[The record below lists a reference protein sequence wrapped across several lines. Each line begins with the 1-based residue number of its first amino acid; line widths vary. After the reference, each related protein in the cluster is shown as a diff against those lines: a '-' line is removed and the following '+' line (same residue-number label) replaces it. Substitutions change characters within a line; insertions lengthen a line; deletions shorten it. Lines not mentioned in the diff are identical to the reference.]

1 MRRSFRIVMIFALM
15 LGSVALYAAAPKYS
29 ALYVFGDSYCDVG
42 NIYAKAQ
49 YPPPPYLPG
58 RFSNGPIWVDHIA
71 SYLGVPL
78 EPVLKGGTDY
88 AFGGAWATA
97 PATIEGLDGVVI
109 PSVPQQV
116 QMYLGSHGGKADPN
130 ALYFLEG
137 GGNDIV
143 KTTSTDPEALGY
155 QIAAALADSELMLR
169 RAGARHFLIP
179 NLFNVGLLPVAT
191 EIGRVQFAAAASAA
205 ANKWLARLLKFEE
218 MLPRVQIIRV
228 DINSL
233 MNAIMKDETH
243 FNFQDVKKFCLTTT
257 SLCSDPNEFFFW
269 DDFHPTAFA
278 HADFAVAI
286 ENALATEN
294 TRANEDEQ

>member
-1 MRRSFRIVMIFALM
+1 MQIRRNLWVFIALVF
-15 LGSVALYAAAPKYS
+15 VAPITLCAAMPKYT

-42 NIYAKAQ
+42 NLYLATAPN
-49 YPPPPYLPG
+49 YPPDPPYFHG

-71 SYLGVPL
+71 SVLGVPL
-78 EPVLKGGTDY
+78 GPSLTGGTDY
-88 AFGGAWATA
+88 AFGGAWVTA
-97 PATIEGLDGVVI
+97 PQGGI

-116 QMYLGSHGGKADPN
+116 QSYLFAHGGKADPN

-155 QIAAALADSELMLR
+155 QIAAGLADSELMLR
-169 RAGARHFLIP
+169 RAGARHFVIP
-179 NLFNVGLLPVAT
+179 NLFNVGLLPVAS

-205 ANKWLARLLKFEE
+205 VNKWLARLLKSEE
-218 MLPRVQIIRV
+218 MLPRIQIIRV

-243 FNFQDVKKFCLTTT
+243 FNFKDVTNFCVTTT
-257 SLCSDPNEFFFW
+257 SLCSDPNNFFFW

-286 ENALATEN
+286 ENTLATEN
-294 TRANEDEQ
+294 TRAIEDEQ